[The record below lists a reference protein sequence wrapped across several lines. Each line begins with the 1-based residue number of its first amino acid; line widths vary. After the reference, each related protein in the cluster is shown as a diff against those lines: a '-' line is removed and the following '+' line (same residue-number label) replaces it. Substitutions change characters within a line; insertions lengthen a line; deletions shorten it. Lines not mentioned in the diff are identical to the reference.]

1 MSQIPYEALASE
13 RHSAIIAERI
23 LRAELRALTTVPIKA
38 LQFVQPGRLARVVRK
53 GGSSDNGGGGGGG
66 VEGEVDWGWGVLLN
80 FKRRADRPRLDSGK
94 KSKGGEGPP

>member
-1 MSQIPYEALASE
+1 MSQIPHEALASE
-13 RHSAIIAERI
+13 RHSAIIAEKN

-53 GGSSDNGGGGGGG
+53 SGGSDGGGGG

-94 KSKGGEGPP
+94 KSKGGERPP